1 MRNIHVMNNTQQEE
15 WLSTADATK
24 RAGVS
29 VSTLYRYEEAGLLSP
44 VRTPGGHRRYRASE
58 IDALMQGR
66 PA

>member
-1 MRNIHVMNNTQQEE
+1 MNNTQQEE